1 MAGTIDGGAGRATPV
16 PPLSD
21 AVRAADAAAVEA
33 GPVRPSDAAVDR
45 DRDRPFTADEDADA
59 GGHWGLFGPGTV
71 TWRVHSDPL
80 IGLAVLRSLAL
91 RVLHPEGLSGV
102 FATARRVDDP
112 WDRLTWTL
120 RHLGV
125 TTFGSGAEVAVAGA
139 RMRAILMQVT
149 GVSATG
155 DSYRGDDPDLLLWLH
170 CCQVASFAEV
180 TRRGGLPLT
189 DDEHE
194 TYIRE
199 QQRAAAVLGLEP
211 DEVPGTRR
219 DLAQYFRAARPRLRM
234 TAPGRAFISSIISPA
249 MPELMTLA
257 QRTRPS
263 WAPVAGL
270 AFGSLP
276 GWARRLYTSP
286 PETGPAALSQS
297 ATTVALHSLR
307 DSLSGRS
314 GQAELGLA

>member
-1 MAGTIDGGAGRATPV
+1 MTGTIDGGSGRAGPV

-21 AVRAADAAAVEA
+21 AVRGAESPVESPLTSPAESAVEA
-33 GPVRPSDAAVDR
+33 PRPDRSFAVVK
-45 DRDRPFTADEDADA
+45 DEDLT
-59 GGHWGLFGPGTV
+59 GHWGLFGPGTV

-80 IGLAVLRSLAL
+80 IGLATLRSLAL

-139 RMRAILMQVT
+139 RMRAILTQVS
-149 GVSATG
+149 GVTPTG
-155 DSYRGDDPDLLLWLH
+155 DTYRGDDPELMLWLH
-170 CCQVASFAEV
+170 CCQVTSFAEV
-180 TRRGGLPLT
+180 TRRGGLPLS
-189 DDEHE
+189 DAEHD
-194 TYIRE
+194 TYVRE

-211 DEVPGTRR
+211 DEVPGNRR
-219 DLAQYFRAARPRLRM
+219 ELAQYFRAARPRLRM
-234 TAPGRAFISSIISPA
+234 TAPGRAFIEAIISPGV
-249 MPELMTLA
+249 PELMSLA
-257 QRTRPS
+257 QRNRPP

-276 GWARRLYTSP
+276 SWARRLYSSP
-286 PETGPAALSQS
+286 PKTGPAALSHS
-297 ATTVALHSLR
+297 ATTVALHTLR
-307 DSLSGRS
+307 DSLSGRV
-314 GQAELGLA
+314 GQAGVGLA